1 LAYTSSVSSPSPSS
15 SFCST
20 GFSFFAA
27 SLAGFAASLACF
39 SSCPFF
45 FPPLAPSS
53 DVCDTFFARACV
65 CGACS

>member
-1 LAYTSSVSSPSPSS
+1 LAYTSSVSSPSS
-15 SFCST
+15 SFCSA
-20 GFSFFAA
+20 GFSFFAG

-45 FPPLAPSS
+45 FPTLAPSS
-53 DVCDTFFARACV
+53 VDCETFCARACV